1 MNSNSSDESCS
12 SDNEFWQNLEKN
24 SNPRHT
30 NSPHSQLSSH
40 PQSKVPFTERDL
52 LLKTILNIR
61 EGKEVELQTLQIKLQ
76 NHSKKEL
83 TEKITEI
90 KSEFLQEYLKL
101 KNTYSDSQT
110 IIYQKNAE
118 ISQLS
123 QTVIIQETLITD
135 LRLKLENKKP
145 QEIEE
150 NEKLTFDQNPKFQK
164 SLYKEIIKQLNAE
177 IVELRN
183 SLQKL
188 NEENYSLKKKIKNR
202 ERKEN
207 READLEKIERLKQ
220 EKDEIFKEFEK
231 FKFQVNKEVELRE
244 MLNERHLQSISVLQE
259 EIRAV
264 KVTGTPNNALKQMMK
279 FNESADEMGQRITL
293 EKPKARSLPKYSTNL
308 SKIHSHYTYKEYKGF
323 HPQGSQLS
331 SNPIKGLCKPPK
343 LEELYNRGSILCPS
357 NETRTKF
364 FKNSILITT
373 KDNR

>member
-12 SDNEFWQNLEKN
+12 SDNEFWLNLEKN

-30 NSPHSQLSSH
+30 KSPLSQLPPHS
-40 PQSKVPFTERDL
+40 QSKVPYTERDL

-101 KNTYSDSQT
+101 KSTYSDSQT

-123 QTVIIQETLITD
+123 QTVITQETLITD

-145 QEIEE
+145 QLIQEH
-150 NEKLTFDQNPKFQK
+150 EKSIFDPTPKFQK
-164 SLYKEIIKQLNAE
+164 SLYKEIINQLKAE
-177 IVELRN
+177 IIDLRIH
-183 SLQKL
+183 LQKL
-188 NEENYSLKKKIKNR
+188 NEENLSLKKKIIDK

-207 READLEKIERLKQ
+207 READLEKIEKLKQ
-220 EKDEIFKEFEK
+220 EKDEIFKEFER
-231 FKFQVNKEVELRE
+231 FKYQVGKEVELRE

-259 EIRAV
+259 EIKAA
-264 KVTGTPNNALKQMMK
+264 KVNLTPSNALKQMMK
-279 FNESADEMGQRITL
+279 LNETGDEMGQRITL
-293 EKPKARSLPKYSTNL
+293 EKPKARSLPKYSCNL
-308 SKIHSHYTYKEYKGF
+308 NKIHSHYTYKEYKGF

-343 LEELYNRGSILCPS
+343 LEELYNRGGILS
-357 NETRTKF
+357 TSSETRTKF
-364 FKNSILITT
+364 FKNSVLITA
-373 KDNR
+373 KDHR